1 MIAKVEERGGA
12 AKPQNMRSGAGAV
25 IQPPET
31 QNIFVV
37 FSIIVGER
45 RRERE
50 RERATTALR
59 RMMSR
64 FVCFAKWNFL
74 LEFGVFTMAAL

>member
-1 MIAKVEERGGA
+1 MTPSALQLEFFVLLGSLREARLIAKAEERGGA
-12 AKPQNMRSGAGAV
+12 AKPKTMSSGAGAV

-45 RRERE
+45 RREGE
-50 RERATTALR
+50 KEQQQL
-59 RMMSR
+59 
-64 FVCFAKWNFL
+64 
-74 LEFGVFTMAAL
+74 